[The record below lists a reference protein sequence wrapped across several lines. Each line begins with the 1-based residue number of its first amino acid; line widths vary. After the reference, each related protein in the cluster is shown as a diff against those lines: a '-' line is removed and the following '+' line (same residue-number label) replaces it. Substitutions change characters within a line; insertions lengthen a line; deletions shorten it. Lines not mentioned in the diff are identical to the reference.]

1 VLVTVA
7 ELGAAVV
14 VTGGPLLL
22 LFVMP
27 GPELGAAVVV
37 VGGPLL
43 LLFVMPGP
51 LLFVTAHAFQLS
63 SLWYEHATL
72 LPSRRYERGCC
83 CGCAGKAQ
91 EHETMGQLMTWQGAH
106 FWRTAKQ
113 PVCLPPAVGVLCMGP
128 TPLLFVMVPAQCT
141 IHM

>member
-1 VLVTVA
+1 MLVTVA

-27 GPELGAAVVV
+27 GPELGMAVVV

-51 LLFVTAHAFQLS
+51 LLFVTAHAFKLS
-63 SLWYEHATL
+63 TLQYEHATL
-72 LPSRRYERGCC
+72 LPSRRYECEC
-83 CGCAGKAQ
+83 
-91 EHETMGQLMTWQGAH
+91 
-106 FWRTAKQ
+106 
-113 PVCLPPAVGVLCMGP
+113 
-128 TPLLFVMVPAQCT
+128 
-141 IHM
+141 